1 MSIYSIGK
9 IARECFRL
17 FCFLQIFEHS
27 GYHASEIK
35 NEEENPAVE
44 CGTKQPKF
52 RFDTCGWRCK
62 FWVTISIWEHGK
74 WSQRVAVWVTYLG
87 FTRRVLSPKFCYPNV
102 QGVLGDLLDC
112 FALWFKPLDHSF
124 FIFPFCTTTYP
135 AHVHFSWIL
144 SPVRA
149 SKTCTFCSKLQHACR
164 TMLLTQNAV
173 LWIHFINCVWTYI
186 SDHQRASVCL
196 FSPLRW
202 TQGRDHRHS
211 TWALMMFLC
220 EGETPC
226 IFF

>member
-1 MSIYSIGK
+1 MYVVFHFWTYFHSEWLIMSIYSIGK

-87 FTRRVLSPKFCYPNV
+87 FTRRVLARNFVTPMFRGFLVTFLTALPCGSSPWTTAF
-102 QGVLGDLLDC
+102 
-112 FALWFKPLDHSF
+112 SF
-124 FIFPFCTTTYP
+124 FHFAQQPTPHTRIFHGY
-135 AHVHFSWIL
+135 
-144 SPVRA
+144 
-149 SKTCTFCSKLQHACR
+149 
-164 TMLLTQNAV
+164 
-173 LWIHFINCVWTYI
+173 
-186 SDHQRASVCL
+186 
-196 FSPLRW
+196 
-202 TQGRDHRHS
+202 
-211 TWALMMFLC
+211 
-220 EGETPC
+220 
-226 IFF
+226 